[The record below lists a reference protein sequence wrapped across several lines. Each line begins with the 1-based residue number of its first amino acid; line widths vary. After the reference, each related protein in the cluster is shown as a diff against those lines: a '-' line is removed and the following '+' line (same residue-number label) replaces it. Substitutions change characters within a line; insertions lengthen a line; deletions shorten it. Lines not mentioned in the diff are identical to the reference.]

1 MSAGH
6 DPSTVHSGGHATF
19 VATFP
24 IEENLFHNEYLST
37 QAAFYCLTEGQ
48 SNRFV

>member
-1 MSAGH
+1 MDEGVDS
-6 DPSTVHSGGHATF
+6 VN

-37 QAAFYCLTEGQ
+37 QTAFYCLTEGQ